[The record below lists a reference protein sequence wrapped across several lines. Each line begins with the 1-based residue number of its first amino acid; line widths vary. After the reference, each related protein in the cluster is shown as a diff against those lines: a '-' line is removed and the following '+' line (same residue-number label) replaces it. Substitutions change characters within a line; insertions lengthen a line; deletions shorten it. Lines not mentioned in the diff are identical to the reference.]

1 MKNNIT
7 IQLSD
12 IDYAK
17 LCDLADEKKWS
28 KSQTAQLVI
37 RWAFNKNVENAD
49 L

>member
-28 KSQTAQLVI
+28 KTQTAQLVI
-37 RWAFNKNVENAD
+37 SWAFSKHVENED